1 MLFCKASYISILFWL
16 KSMGVTP
23 NKTTMFRFY
32 LWMGCILS
40 WIIILITG
48 TYQFLLYVIIL
59 TIPIW
64 LLDKVDGDLARHTD
78 QMTNEGKVLDP
89 FIDKIK
95 VYSGFFVLSFD
106 LPKFIWFFMILLLF
120 LDLVSNNMRKYQN
133 PNFTGAN
140 QWGKFKLA
148 FQVCSLLTLAIHIFL
163 NKTMLDLHFFDLIF
177 LFLGVMSLVIA
188 TICATIS
195 VVIRLKQ
202 IKGN

>member
-1 MLFCKASYISILFWL
+1 LLSWKASYISILFWL

-78 QMTNEGKVLDP
+78 QMTNEGKILDP

-95 VYSGFFVLSFD
+95 VYSGFFVLSLD
-106 LPKFIWFFMILLLF
+106 LSKNIWICMILMLF
-120 LDLVSNNMRKYQN
+120 LDLFSNYMRKFQDPTY
-133 PNFTGAN
+133 TGAN
-140 QWGKFKLA
+140 KWGKYKLA
-148 FQVCSLLTLAIHIFL
+148 CQVSTLLNLAIYIFL
-163 NKTMLDLHFFDLIF
+163 SKTMLDFHLYDFLF
-177 LFLGVMSLVIA
+177 LFLGVMSLILA
-188 TICATIS
+188 LIFATIS
-195 VVIRLKQ
+195 VIIRLKQ
-202 IKGN
+202 IKSN